1 MDGKT
6 YRAPTKPPKF
16 QQQRVSGQS
25 VLYGPTLCAVVGL
38 GGPRWY
44 IESGPFFC
52 PGDEERLSDEKVY
65 FGSSG
70 MKLGITGSRS
80 NTEFDFTALFSR
92 QVKEFNFF
100 LGRRRITSLITGGA
114 SGIDTLAEK
123 CAKKLNIPCQI
134 IRPDYSRYH
143 RNAPL
148 KRNLQIIEKCD
159 ALLVIWNGSPAS
171 RGTVYTA
178 SHALKS
184 GKPVFVILA
193 AGKNIAACICN
204 IHDDTVFDIRFQ
216 K

>member
-1 MDGKT
+1 MEKHI
-6 YRAPTKPPKF
+6 AH
-16 QQQRVSGQS
+16 QRNRQNFNNSASQVSPFYTARLFALLWALAGL
-25 VLYGPTLCAVVGL
+25 VGTLS
-38 GGPRWY
+38 RDR
-44 IESGPFFC
+44 FFC

-65 FGSSG
+65 FGSFG

-114 SGIDTLAEK
+114 SGIDTQAEK